1 MLRSRNLIVILTV
14 AVVCMWLA
22 APIYADDGCK
32 SKTKTTSTCAKS
44 TSSDTKAKA
53 GCSKPCT
60 KPCSTPCTK
69 AGDGHHGAGAS
80 GDAQRMTFGVAY
92 LSCQGCANTVTA
104 AIKEVKGI
112 NSVSV
117 DHRSGVADVEY
128 DNGLVV
134 SSDVI
139 KVVEKAG
146 YHAQVGPYSA
156 SEIEGFAKAKTSSK

>member
-14 AVVCMWLA
+14 AVACMWLA
-22 APIYADDGCK
+22 APISADDGGCK
-32 SKTKTTSTCAKS
+32 SKAKTTSTCGKT
-44 TSSDTKAKA
+44 TSSDSKAKA

-60 KPCSTPCTK
+60 KPCTGAA
-69 AGDGHHGAGAS
+69 AGHLGAKES
-80 GDAQRMTFGVAY
+80 GDVQRMTFGVAY

-112 NSVSV
+112 KSVSV
-117 DHRSGVADVEY
+117 DHRSGIADVEY
-128 DNGLVV
+128 DNGMVI

-139 KVVEKAG
+139 KAVEKAG

-156 SEIEGFAKAKTSSK
+156 SEIEEFAKAKTGSI